1 MVLWQLRAAHTRKFF
16 LTATVDPTG
25 SPDPMRGAGTKD
37 KKPRLAEHEV
47 EHVVSIMEMVRV
59 YVN

>member
-1 MVLWQLRAAHTRKFF
+1 MPGPDAVGGDVFRAKDAFPHR
-16 LTATVDPTG
+16 DRNHG
-25 SPDPMRGAGTKD
+25 DPMSGAGTKD

-59 YVN
+59 

>member
-1 MVLWQLRAAHTRKFF
+1 MWSGGQ
-16 LTATVDPTG
+16 G
-25 SPDPMRGAGTKD
+25 

-59 YVN
+59 

>member
-1 MVLWQLRAAHTRKFF
+1 M
-16 LTATVDPTG
+16 
-25 SPDPMRGAGTKD
+25 SGAGNEV

-59 YVN
+59 CITESARGSRGAYNSCCCRAGR

>member
-1 MVLWQLRAAHTRKFF
+1 MSVE
-16 LTATVDPTG
+16 
-25 SPDPMRGAGTKD
+25 TKE

-59 YVN
+59 

>member
-1 MVLWQLRAAHTRKFF
+1 M
-16 LTATVDPTG
+16 
-25 SPDPMRGAGTKD
+25 SGAGTTD
-37 KKPRLAEHEV
+37 KKPRLAEHEA

>member
-1 MVLWQLRAAHTRKFF
+1 MW
-16 LTATVDPTG
+16 
-25 SPDPMRGAGTKD
+25 SGANEWSNEWSGGQG

-59 YVN
+59 